1 MSHHRQIELM
11 LALRDDAQALIV
23 ERLKWDEEEDG
34 EYTGPVSNSTYRLFR
49 YMNDF
54 TQRQKLFKVVTAGG
68 RQYTAWSFMFTG
80 DSTILQKVKDE
91 LDELTAAYPDHVI
104 ILGAYRF
111 EPGDIMCRQVGTQ
124 LVIDTRIVEKTWSV
138 LNPDYQPDPA
148 EPDYDPRF
156 VLRVTGDVE
165 EEYVSGYTGT
175 PTYPLHPQLIKF
187 MPDVGE
193 PPVPATEL
201 ADVNLLQGQPPRYF
215 GGP

>member
-1 MSHHRQIELM
+1 MSHHRQAELLM
-11 LALRDDAQALIV
+11 ALRDDAQALIV
-23 ERLKWDEEEDG
+23 ERLKWDEETDG
-34 EYTGPVSNSTYRLFR
+34 EYTGPVDDRTNRLFS
-49 YMNDF
+49 YMQDY

-68 RQYTAWSFMFTG
+68 NDYIAWSFMFTG
-80 DSTILQKVKDE
+80 DSNLFSKVVEE
-91 LDELTAAYPDHVI
+91 LDYVTTEYPNHIFV
-104 ILGAYRF
+104 LGAYVF
-111 EPGDIMCRQVGTQ
+111 KPGDIMCRQAGTQ
-124 LVIDTRIVEKTWSV
+124 LVVSTRIVEKTWSV
-138 LNPDYQPDPA
+138 LNPDYQPDPE
-148 EPDYDPRF
+148 EPDFDDRY

-175 PTYPLHPQLIKF
+175 PTYPLHPRLIDF